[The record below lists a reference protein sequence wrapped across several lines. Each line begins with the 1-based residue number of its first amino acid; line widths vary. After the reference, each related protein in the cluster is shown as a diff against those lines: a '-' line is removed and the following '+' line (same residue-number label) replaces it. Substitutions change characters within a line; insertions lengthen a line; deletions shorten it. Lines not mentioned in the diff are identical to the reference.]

1 VPRSYD
7 APMIDPIAKV
17 VQSLATAK
25 RVLITTH
32 VRPDGDALGSTAA
45 VHLGMRERGIES
57 DVMLLSKLPTK
68 YSFIYLDNDV
78 KHFVAEAPT
87 AEMFAKYD
95 ALLVVD
101 TGTWS
106 QLPGLEPIV
115 PSWPGRKIVVDH
127 HRTQGAWADTLWQ
140 DVNASAAGEMVE
152 RLLNRWDVPL
162 TREIAACLFIAI
174 VSDTGWLQYSNTT
187 PRTLRLVADL
197 VERGVDTD
205 AIYQRLYQ
213 NERVERMLL
222 QQRGMASMRIDG
234 NGDGG
239 IASMIVRAK
248 DFSETNAN
256 VPDTEALV
264 NLPLQ
269 VANVAVSCVF
279 TEPPEGGTIRVSF
292 RSKGKLDVSK
302 FAEQFGGGGHA
313 RAAGAKIAG
322 DVDEVRERVVAA
334 LVAALA

>member
-1 VPRSYD
+1 
-7 APMIDPIAKV
+7 MIDPIAKV
-17 VQSLATAK
+17 IQALTTAR

-45 VHLGMRERGIES
+45 IHLAMRERGILS

-68 YSFIYLDNDV
+68 YAFIYLDNDV

-87 AEMFAKYD
+87 AVMFEPYD
-95 ALLVVD
+95 ILLCVD

-106 QLPGLEPIV
+106 QLPGLEAIV
-115 PSWPGRKIVVDH
+115 PAWSGRKIVVDH
-127 HRTQGAWADTLWQ
+127 HRTQGEWSDVLWQ
-140 DVNASAAGEMVE
+140 DITASAAGEMVE
-152 RLLNRWDVPL
+152 RLINRWEAPL

-213 NERVERMLL
+213 NERVERMML
-222 QQRGMASMRIDG
+222 QQRGMGSLRF
-234 NGDGG
+234 DGG
-239 IASMIVRAK
+239 PGKTIASMIVRAK
-248 DFSETNAN
+248 DFAETNAN

-264 NLPLQ
+264 NVPLQ
-269 VANVAVSCVF
+269 VATVAVSCVF
-279 TEPPEGGTIRVSF
+279 TEPPEGGAIRVSF
-292 RSKGKLDVSK
+292 RSKGGLDVSK

-322 DVDEVRERVVAA
+322 SVDEVRERVVKA
-334 LVAALA
+334 LVAAL

>member
-1 VPRSYD
+1 MP
-7 APMIDPIAKV
+7 DPIANV
-17 VQSLATAK
+17 VDALSAAK

-45 VHLGMRERGIES
+45 THLALKARGIDSE
-57 DVMLLSKLPTK
+57 VMLLSKLPTK
-68 YSFIYLDNDV
+68 YAFIYLDHGV
-78 KHFVAEAPT
+78 KHFVAEPPT
-87 AEMFAKYD
+87 AETLTKYD
-95 ALLVVD
+95 ALLVID

-106 QLPGLEPIV
+106 QLPGLEAIV
-115 PSWPGRKIVVDH
+115 PAWTGRKVVVDH
-127 HRTQGAWADTLWQ
+127 HRTQGTWADTLWQ
-140 DVNASAAGEMVE
+140 DVAASAAGEMVE
-152 RLLNRWDVPL
+152 QLVKAWNVPL
-162 TREIAACLFIAI
+162 TPEIATCLFIAI

-197 VERGVDTD
+197 VECGVDTD

-234 NGDGG
+234 G

-264 NLPLQ
+264 NVPLQ
-269 VANVAVSCVF
+269 VAKVAVSCVF
-279 TEPPEGGTIRVSF
+279 TEPPEGGAIRVSF
-292 RSKGKLDVSK
+292 RSKGGLDVSK

-313 RAAGAKIAG
+313 RAAGAKIDGA
-322 DVDEVRERVVAA
+322 VDAVREKVVAA
-334 LVAALA
+334 LVAALPLP

>member
-1 VPRSYD
+1 MPLMS
-7 APMIDPIAKV
+7 DPIANV
-17 VQSLATAK
+17 VQALSSAQ

-45 VHLGMRERGIES
+45 MHLGLKSRGIDSE
-57 DVMLLSKLPTK
+57 VMLLSKLPSK
-68 YSFIYLDNDV
+68 YAFIYLDNGV

-87 AEMFAKYD
+87 AETFAGFD
-95 ALLVVD
+95 ALLVID

-106 QLPGLEPIV
+106 QLPGLEPVV
-115 PSWPGRKIVVDH
+115 PSWSGRKIVVDH
-127 HRTQGAWADTLWQ
+127 HKTQGDFADVLWQ
-140 DVNASAAGEMVE
+140 DVTASAAGEMVE
-152 RLLNRWDVPL
+152 RILKSWDVPL

-222 QQRGMASMRIDG
+222 QQRGITSMRIDG

-239 IASMIVRAK
+239 IASMIVRAR
-248 DFSETNAN
+248 DFAETSAN

-269 VANVAVSCVF
+269 VAKVAVSCVF
-279 TEPPEGGTIRVSF
+279 TEPPEGGAIRVSF

-313 RAAGAKIAG
+313 RAAGAKVAG
-322 DVDEVRERVVAA
+322 AVDDVREKVVAA
-334 LVAALA
+334 LVAAMA